1 MACLAAIFSR
11 EFWLCSSHP
20 AVMDFFAFRSKCWHA
35 WRTCRV
41 VVCGSASLW
50 RWQQLSS
57 CLFLY
62 WRCTL
67 PFFFCFLSFFSFF
80 SFSGETKNTLLHDGN
95 HYGLLSLGS
104 MFCILY
110 SRRDSASL
118 WLEVG
123 SLSCLCGNSAPWP
136 QLLLGLWHGT
146 EARLELSVPGLVL
159 LGRPG
164 RFFSLMWLSTWFLA
178 ETISVE

>member
-1 MACLAAIFSR
+1 MLARLAYMQSCGL
-11 EFWLCSSHP
+11 WLCFPVAMTAVVFLPFSLLAVYSS
-20 AVMDFFAFRSKCWHA
+20 F
-35 WRTCRV
+35 
-41 VVCGSASLW
+41 
-50 RWQQLSS
+50 
-57 CLFLY
+57 
-62 WRCTL
+62 
-67 PFFFCFLSFFSFF
+67 FFFCFLSFFSFF

-136 QLLLGLWHGT
+136 QLLLGLWYGT